1 MSVMAIRSLA
11 FKLTLAFLMVG
22 LIGAVLMGFFLTQS
36 TQRRFDRFIVERNR
50 YSFVRLLAKHYQA
63 NGGWTG
69 VEEVLDREGFL
80 EVGPDNRSPA
90 WLLVDQGGRVIM
102 SQGDDPAIVR
112 MLKYERKWGVA
123 IKVEGVVVGWLI
135 FSTYPGLPLPD
146 SPEASFL
153 TDMTWAITYSA
164 LGAIV
169 IALLLGFLLARTLTR
184 PIRELT
190 AATQALAKG
199 DLGQQVSVRTRDEMG
214 QLAASFNQMS
224 ADLAHASQLRRQM
237 TADIAH
243 ELRTPLSLIL
253 GYTESL
259 SDGKLPAT
267 QETFDI
273 MYDEAQHLSRLIDD
287 LRTLSLADAGE
298 LPLNRRPVDPKALLE
313 RAALAYMPQAQ
324 RQGVAIE
331 LNASSDLPE
340 AEADPGRIEQVL
352 DNLVSN
358 ALRYTPSGGR
368 VILSADGD
376 GEQVFLRVQDT
387 GVGIQLEELP
397 YIFERFY
404 RADKSRQRHA
414 KESGLGLAI
423 AKSIVEAHGG
433 SVSVESILGEGTTFV
448 VALPSA

>member
-1 MSVMAIRSLA
+1 MTARSLA
-11 FKLTLAFLMVG
+11 FKLTLAFLLVG

-36 TQRRFDRFIVERNR
+36 TQRRFDQFIVDRNR
-50 YSFVRLLAKHYQA
+50 YSFVRLLARHYQA
-63 NGGWTG
+63 NGSWVG
-69 VEEVLDREGFL
+69 VEQVLGREGFL
-80 EVGPDNRSPA
+80 EAGPDSYSPA
-90 WLLVDQGGRVIM
+90 WLLVDQGGRVIL
-102 SQGDDPAIVR
+102 SQGDDEAIVR
-112 MLKYERKWGVA
+112 LLKYERKWGVP
-123 IKVEGVVVGWLI
+123 IKVEGNVVGWLI
-135 FSTYPGLPLPD
+135 FSTYPGRALPE

-153 TDMTWAITYSA
+153 TDMTRAIIYSV
-164 LGAIV
+164 LGATA
-169 IALLLGFLLARTLTR
+169 IALLLGLLLARTLTR

-224 ADLAHASQLRRQM
+224 ADLARASQLRRQM

-259 SDGKLPAT
+259 SDAKLPAT

-273 MYDEAQHLSRLIDD
+273 MYDEAQHLNRLIDD

-298 LPLNRRPVDPKALLE
+298 LPLNRRPVDPQALLE
-313 RAALAYMPQAQ
+313 QAALAYMPQAQ

-331 LNASSDLPE
+331 LKASSDLPE

-358 ALRYTPSGGR
+358 ALRYTPAGGR
-368 VILSADGD
+368 VILSAEADGD
-376 GEQVFLRVQDT
+376 KVFLRVQDT
-387 GVGIQLEELP
+387 GAGIHPEELP

-404 RADKSRQRHA
+404 RADKSRQRYA

-433 SVSVESILGEGTTFV
+433 SVSVESTLGEGTTFV

>member
-1 MSVMAIRSLA
+1 MAVRSLA
-11 FKLTLAFLMVG
+11 FKLTLAFLLVG
-22 LIGAVLMGFFLTQS
+22 LIGAVLMGFFLTRN
-36 TQRRFDRFIVERNR
+36 TQRRFDQFIVDRDR
-50 YSFVRLLAKHYQA
+50 YSFVHLLAQHYQA
-63 NGGWTG
+63 NGGWAG
-69 VEEVLDREGFL
+69 VEEVLNHERFVEA
-80 EVGPDNRSPA
+80 GPDSHRAA
-90 WLLVDQGGRVIM
+90 WLLVDQGGQVIL
-102 SQGDDPAIVR
+102 SQGDDQAIVR
-112 MLKYERKWGVA
+112 LLKYERKWGVP
-123 IKVEGVVVGWLI
+123 IKVEGNVVGWLI
-135 FSTYPGLPLPD
+135 FSTYPGRPLPE

-153 TDMTWAITYSA
+153 TDMTRAIIYSV
-164 LGAIV
+164 LGATA

-190 AATQALAKG
+190 AATRALAKG

-214 QLAASFNQMS
+214 QLAVSFNQMS
-224 ADLAHASQLRRQM
+224 ADLARASQLRRQM

-298 LPLNRRPVDPKALLE
+298 LPLNRRPVDPQALLE
-313 RAALAYMPQAQ
+313 QAALAYMPQAQ

-331 LNASSDLPE
+331 LKASSDLPE

-358 ALRYTPSGGR
+358 ALRYTPAGGR
-368 VILSADGD
+368 VILSAEADGD
-376 GEQVFLRVQDT
+376 SVFLRVQDN
-387 GVGIQLEELP
+387 GAGIHPEELP

-404 RADKSRQRHA
+404 RADKSRQRYA

-433 SVSVESILGEGTTFV
+433 SVSVESTLGEGTTFV

>member
-1 MSVMAIRSLA
+1 MSVRSLA
-11 FKLTLAFLMVG
+11 FKLTLAFLLVG

-36 TQRRFDRFIVERNR
+36 TQRRFDQFIVDRNR

-63 NGGWTG
+63 NGGWAG
-69 VEEVLDREGFL
+69 VEQVLGREGFL
-80 EVGPDNRSPA
+80 EAGPDSNLPA
-90 WLLVDQGGRVIM
+90 WLLVDLGGRVIL
-102 SQGDDPAIVR
+102 SQGDDQAIVR
-112 MLKYERKWGVA
+112 LLKYERKWGVP
-123 IKVEGVVVGWLI
+123 IKVEGEIVGWLI
-135 FSTYPGLPLPD
+135 FSTYPDRPLPE

-153 TDMTWAITYSA
+153 TDMTRAITYSV
-164 LGAIV
+164 LGATA
-169 IALLLGFLLARTLTR
+169 IALLLGLLLARTLTR

-190 AATQALAKG
+190 VATQALAKG

-224 ADLAHASQLRRQM
+224 ADLARASQLRRQM

-298 LPLNRRPVDPKALLE
+298 LPLNRRPVDPQALLE
-313 RAALAYMPQAQ
+313 QAALVYMPQAQ

-331 LNASSDLPE
+331 LKASSDLPE

-368 VILSADGD
+368 VILSAEADRD
-376 GEQVFLRVQDT
+376 KVFLRVQDS
-387 GVGIQLEELP
+387 GVGIHPEELP

-404 RADKSRQRHA
+404 RADKSRQRHG

-433 SVSVESILGEGTTFV
+433 SVSVESTLGKGTTFV